1 MSRLTGNT
9 RGIVSMLIAM
19 GAFGVM
25 DTIIKLLSDG
35 MPPMQITAL
44 RGLVT
49 MPLIAVYLWRRQSI
63 ASVIRIRWRL
73 HLVRGLLAIAMLWC
87 FSVGVKNLALT
98 QAYTIFFIAPVLV
111 SIFAW
116 PILGERV
123 SGVHW
128 FALIVGLTGIII
140 ALRPSLDGM
149 VSGGGFAVLGA
160 ATCYAASAVISRR
173 LSRTDSTDSQVFWVM
188 CFLSVGGTAIAWANW
203 QTLTLAQ
210 WVLMPAMALSGFI
223 GQLAITDAFKHGRAA
238 TIAPFEY
245 SALAWAVGFDWL
257 FWHVL
262 PDGLTFV
269 GAAIIVATGLFGYCV
284 WSGTPIPK
292 PRGRSAAPS
301 ETTSTALIRA
311 AQTVQFLAA
320 RPSSAFR
327 SHQRGRLKVA
337 RTRSAPRFQ
346 RIPY

>member
-116 PILGERV
+116 PILG
-123 SGVHW
+123 
-128 FALIVGLTGIII
+128 
-140 ALRPSLDGM
+140 
-149 VSGGGFAVLGA
+149 
-160 ATCYAASAVISRR
+160 
-173 LSRTDSTDSQVFWVM
+173 
-188 CFLSVGGTAIAWANW
+188 
-203 QTLTLAQ
+203 
-210 WVLMPAMALSGFI
+210 
-223 GQLAITDAFKHGRAA
+223 
-238 TIAPFEY
+238 
-245 SALAWAVGFDWL
+245 
-257 FWHVL
+257 
-262 PDGLTFV
+262 
-269 GAAIIVATGLFGYCV
+269 
-284 WSGTPIPK
+284 
-292 PRGRSAAPS
+292 
-301 ETTSTALIRA
+301 
-311 AQTVQFLAA
+311 
-320 RPSSAFR
+320 
-327 SHQRGRLKVA
+327 
-337 RTRSAPRFQ
+337 
-346 RIPY
+346 

>member
-49 MPLIAVYLWRRQSI
+49 MPLIAAYLWRRQSI

-210 WVLMPAMALSGFI
+210 WILMPAMALSGFI

-269 GAAIIVATGLFGYCV
+269 GAAIIVATGL
-284 WSGTPIPK
+284 WLLRLERNARRK
-292 PRGRSAAPS
+292 DDRSD
-301 ETTSTALIRA
+301 
-311 AQTVQFLAA
+311 
-320 RPSSAFR
+320 
-327 SHQRGRLKVA
+327 
-337 RTRSAPRFQ
+337 
-346 RIPY
+346 